1 MCYRST
7 LFGSAFALGNLDFSP
22 GGFPTSCLVEI
33 GEYMYRH
40 DQLSLEQRAV
50 ELFQDGRR
58 TQAANLFRELIDN
71 GCREAKVLSYGG
83 LLIATEEGD
92 VKSGLAWC
100 ERAVEIAFYDVQM
113 YINLA
118 RLHER
123 TGWRSQAAKVL
134 RKGLRQ
140 DPGNPRLLAE
150 INRVSP
156 RARDIVP
163 LLPREHVVNKT
174 IGKLR
179 AELRGSSARVKPKTS
194 PSYS

>member
-1 MCYRST
+1 
-7 LFGSAFALGNLDFSP
+7 
-22 GGFPTSCLVEI
+22 
-33 GEYMYRH
+33 MYRH
-40 DQLSLEQRAV
+40 DQLSLEQRAI

-58 TQAANLFRELIDN
+58 TQAAALFRELIDN

-118 RLHER
+118 RFHEQ

-134 RKGLRQ
+134 REGLRQ

-156 RARDIVP
+156 RRHDIVP

-179 AELRGSSARVKPKTS
+179 AELRGSSAPVKPKTS
-194 PSYS
+194 PSCS

>member
-1 MCYRST
+1 
-7 LFGSAFALGNLDFSP
+7 
-22 GGFPTSCLVEI
+22 
-33 GEYMYRH
+33 MYRH
-40 DQLSLEQRAV
+40 EQLTLEQRAI
-50 ELFQDGRR
+50 ELFQDGHW
-58 TQAANLFRELIDN
+58 TEAATLFRELIDG

-118 RLHER
+118 RLHEQ

-140 DPGNPRLLAE
+140 DPGNIRLLAE

-156 RARDIVP
+156 RTPDILP
-163 LLPREHVVNKT
+163 ILPREHIVNKS

-179 AELRGSSARVKPKTS
+179 AELRRSSAPIKPKTS